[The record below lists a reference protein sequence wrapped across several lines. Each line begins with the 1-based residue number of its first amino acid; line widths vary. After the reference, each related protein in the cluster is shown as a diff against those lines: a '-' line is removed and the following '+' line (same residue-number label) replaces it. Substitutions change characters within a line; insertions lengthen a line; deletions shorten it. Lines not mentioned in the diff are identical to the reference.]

1 MTKKDLIELYDR
13 KYAQAGDTEEDF
25 TNWAIDYL
33 IETRDKQ
40 FLKIIKRHTKG
51 IEKAIET
58 LEK

>member
-1 MTKKDLIELYDR
+1 MTKKDLRELYDS

-33 IETRDKQ
+33 LDHRDKQ
-40 FLKIIKRHTKG
+40 FLKVLKRHTKG

-58 LEK
+58 LER